1 MKKIRKQTYTM
12 DMYLNK
18 VHDLDIRNDS
28 DVQRQF
34 VWSNEQINELIRT
47 VLSDD
52 YIPPIILGEEANS
65 QLWIVDGGQR
75 TAALNKFRYYNHKIT
90 SAIEDSMIG
99 YKTKARDTNG
109 EVQSDT
115 EGNIIWENAVFD
127 IKNKTYDKLPD
138 ELKKRFNEYQMETII
153 HEHCDI
159 HRISQ
164 LIKRYN
170 NHTAMNTNQKAF
182 TYIDHFAREIRE
194 ILETRFFLDCSDY
207 KEKEKIKGVGERVII
222 ETIMCTYHLAAWKRQ
237 TKEICAYL
245 NQHSSKA
252 EFDKLANNL
261 HRLECIIT
269 ADIKDI
275 FNAKDS
281 FLFLTLFD
289 RFTKLGVDDAKFA
302 GFLREFKKHLR
313 KKSVEGQCFDGIDRD
328 RGTKDKAVILSKL
341 GLLETLMKGFLG
353 FNDGNPV
360 FSNKEIFIA
369 ETVGIEAEKVQDDME
384 FYENTLMDLQEKTIK
399 LGSKLL
405 EDQNRLSFL
414 AMVAYSYKEDV
425 DLDDW
430 LAEYAKNH
438 DAYLADQKKNYFHM
452 VEDLNRFLNQERSI
466 PSEMPLK
473 SKGF

>member
-34 VWSNEQINELIRT
+34 VWSNEQINELVKT

-52 YIPPIILGEEANS
+52 YIPPIILGEEDNS

-75 TAALNKFRYYNHKIT
+75 AAALNKFRYYNHKIT
-90 SAIEDSMIG
+90 SAIEDSIIP
-99 YKTKARDTNG
+99 YKTKARDKNG
-109 EVQSDT
+109 EVLSDT
-115 EGNIIWENAVFD
+115 DGNIVWENATFD
-127 IKNKTYDKLPD
+127 IKNKTYDKLPV
-138 ELKKRFNEYQMETII
+138 ELRKKFDEYQMETII
-153 HEHCDI
+153 HEHCDM

-182 TYIDHFAREIRE
+182 TYIDRFAREIRE
-194 ILETRFFLDCSDY
+194 ILDTRFFLDCSDY
-207 KEKEKIKGVGERVII
+207 KEKEKVKGVGERVVI
-222 ETIMCTYHLAAWKRQ
+222 ETIMCTYHLADWKRR
-237 TKEICAYL
+237 TKEICSYL

-252 EFDKLANNL
+252 EFDKLAENL
-261 HRLECIIT
+261 HRLECIVT

-275 FNAKDS
+275 FNAKES

-289 RFTKLGVDDAKFA
+289 RFTRLGVSDVKFA
-302 GFLREFKKHLR
+302 AFLGEFKTRLR
-313 KKSVEGQCFDGIDRD
+313 KKKMAGQCFDEIDKD
-328 RGTKDKAVILSKL
+328 KGTKDKAVILSKL
-341 GLLETLMKGFLG
+341 SLLEALMMEFLG
-353 FNDGNPV
+353 FDRHEKPS
-360 FSNKEIFIA
+360 FSDEEIFIA
-369 ETVGIEAEKVQDDME
+369 QTVGIAPERVQDDME
-384 FYENTLMDLQEKTIK
+384 CYENTLNDLLEKTIK

-405 EDQNRLSFL
+405 EDPNRLSFL

-430 LAEYAKNH
+430 LTEYAKNH
-438 DAYLADQKKNYFHM
+438 DEYLADQTENYFCM
-452 VEDLNRFLNQERSI
+452 IEDLGRFQSGEPVSVGRSGRSLI
-466 PSEMPLK
+466 
-473 SKGF
+473 